1 MPQSGMGARRGWLLL
16 SAAAF
21 VLSACLLGWFVRMR
35 MQADPFAR
43 PISADASMPTSSPG
57 PPPAPPPPPSMPS
70 SPVPVSEAEKAPSPS
85 PPPPEPDAPT
95 LSDQPLPGPG
105 KGLRPSGPVRP
116 APRLPKEKKLASRG
130 AEPQQRR
137 DDDAASGIA
146 GLAKPVASDTPAP
159 DVKVGTKKAAPQH
172 QGAGKPSGQGGYG
185 AQSGTLD
192 GSRPVPE
199 APTSVAMAPQAGE
212 RGGAS
217 EAKTAAPP
225 ADPLAGSF
233 GLSAPREMSVGV
245 STHVRALLAPRELTA
260 QFETELAA
268 AVEEVQ
274 AGGASV
280 TRKTVTVA
288 PQMRVELKADSDAD
302 FEIKAFTPVEQ
313 VVDREQVTV
322 WEWAVTPK
330 QAGERT
336 LTAII
341 SSVAEPG
348 KPART
353 RIQRALVQV
362 KILPV
367 QRVREI
373 VVAISGSLSAVA
385 GAVGAWMGL
394 LRPVLQRRRR
404 EGEEDG
410 GDRRGPRPAGGGGP
424 GPGGPEPAGPGP
436 APSQAPSQAQAQA
449 QAQAAPAAAAR
460 PDGAK
465 PAT

>member
-21 VLSACLLGWFVRMR
+21 VLSACLLGWFVQMR

-43 PISADASMPTSSPG
+43 PISADASMPTSSPA
-57 PPPAPPPPPSMPS
+57 PPPPPSRPSSPAPMSEPEKAPSPAPPPPPLP
-70 SPVPVSEAEKAPSPS
+70 K
-85 PPPPEPDAPT
+85 PDAPT

-105 KGLRPSGPVRP
+105 RGLRPSGPVRP
-116 APRLPKEKKLASRG
+116 APRLPKEKKPASRG
-130 AEPQQRR
+130 AEPKERR
-137 DDDAASGIA
+137 DDGAATGIA
-146 GLAKPVASDTPAP
+146 GLDKPAASDTPAP
-159 DVKVGTKKAAPQH
+159 DLKVGAKKPAAQ
-172 QGAGKPSGQGGYG
+172 QEGVGKPSGQGGYG
-185 AQSGTLD
+185 SDSGKLD

-199 APTSVAMAPQAGE
+199 APTSAAMAPQSGE

-217 EAKTAAPP
+217 EAKTGAPP

-373 VVAISGSLSAVA
+373 VVAISGSLSAIA

-410 GDRRGPRPAGGGGP
+410 GERRGPRPAGGGG
-424 GPGGPEPAGPGP
+424 GSGSGGPDPVAPGP
-436 APSQAPSQAQAQA
+436 APAQAPSQGQAQAQA
-449 QAQAAPAAAAR
+449 QSAPAAAAH